1 MTKHC
6 NSRKP
11 WAFLVLAINIGFI
24 AVLILSLVLL
34 ILFQRKEIFAV
45 PGRIDSSATKFV
57 SLAMIG
63 FCIGIVASVFGIGLA
78 CVKHRV
84 LSVLYGAF
92 LLPVPVLYVI
102 AMRNGGRFTRHS
114 MMDSS
119 KVTEY
124 CAKVDA
130 VIDPTLT
137 PPKLVLFEY
146 ASQIDKNWQA
156 NANKWMCSSQ
166 CPCNPTVAAKW
177 LALDESVLKSYGRTK
192 NTLDKNDS
200 DGTVLLSAIAPTGKE
215 TDYFPTDFIQCFTDW
230 KADWTSAG
238 SIAGTTPLPWYS
250 AAQSDFEALSKL
262 ATEGNFEFLRLVE
275 KTNTCAGICKKGL
288 FYVTLGL
295 EDANAGI
302 PTTRCFEGV
311 LEDFSTAK
319 PVVKTVGAVALISF
333 ILWLI

>member
-1 MTKHC
+1 MSKHC

-45 PGRIDSSATKFV
+45 PGRIDASATKFV

-63 FCIGIVASVFGIGLA
+63 FCIGIVASVFGIGTA
-78 CVKHRV
+78 CVKNRV

-114 MMDSS
+114 MMDSY
-119 KVTEY
+119 KVSEY
-124 CAKVDA
+124 CAKVGA
-130 VIDPTLT
+130 VLDPTLT

-156 NANKWMCSSQ
+156 MANKWMCSSQ
-166 CPCNPTVAAKW
+166 CPCNATVAKKW
-177 LALDESVLKSYGRTK
+177 LALDEGELKSYGRTK
-192 NTLDKNDS
+192 NSLDKNDS
-200 DGTVLLSAIAPTGKE
+200 DGTVLLNSFAPTGKD

-230 KADWTSAG
+230 KADWTAAG
-238 SIAGTTPLPWYS
+238 SIAGTTP
-250 AAQSDFEALSKL
+250 
-262 ATEGNFEFLRLVE
+262 
-275 KTNTCAGICKKGL
+275 
-288 FYVTLGL
+288 
-295 EDANAGI
+295 
-302 PTTRCFEGV
+302 
-311 LEDFSTAK
+311 
-319 PVVKTVGAVALISF
+319 
-333 ILWLI
+333 